1 MDKKFILYVKEY
13 GYYAPNLKYAD
24 MWNITSKKGARR
36 LSIGQAIKVKRWL
49 TDGGYEVKIKG
60 AEE

>member
-24 MWNITSKKGARR
+24 MWNITRKESARK
-36 LSIGQAIKVKRWL
+36 LSLGQAIKVKRWL
-49 TDGGYEVKIKG
+49 TNGGYEVNIEG
-60 AEE
+60 VEE